1 MRLFG
6 EQFKLLRNLLWLL
19 LQNHRKAGVSE
30 LLFCDTQVGHRH
42 IMKKT
47 LLLLALFSAAASGVQ
62 AADMPLKAPAYVAP
76 FTWTGVY
83 LGINAGYG
91 TGQSTGNAYCTNPAG
106 VVSGLGCAAAMPAAL
121 SQSGGFVGGQLGAN
135 YQTGMFVWGVE
146 ADIHVSHINDSTG
159 ALGLP
164 CCIPAL
170 TATGNTLQRSA
181 SLDWFGTVRG
191 RLGLAIWD
199 RTLIYG
205 TGGLIYG
212 EEVSNFLATT
222 PGTTYQAQSS
232 GTHTGWI
239 AGGGIEYAFTNSL
252 SAKVEGLYY
261 DMGSETIA
269 FANPATGFTESANFA
284 YKGALVR
291 LGANLKFGP

>member
-1 MRLFG
+1 
-6 EQFKLLRNLLWLL
+6 
-19 LQNHRKAGVSE
+19 
-30 LLFCDTQVGHRH
+30 VGHI

-47 LLLLALFSAAASGVQ
+47 LLLLAFFSAAVGSAQ

-91 TGQSTGNAYCTNPAG
+91 NSTSDGNEYCSTPAG
-106 VVSGLGCAAAMPAAL
+106 LVGGPGCWNGSAAAVSP
-121 SQSGGFVGGQLGAN
+121 SGGFVGGQLGAN
-135 YQTGMFVWGVE
+135 YQTGLFVWGIE
-146 ADIHVSHINDSTG
+146 SDIQVSHINGSSTL
-159 ALGLP
+159 ADP
-164 CCIPAL
+164 CCIPAFTSAIGTL
-170 TATGNTLQRSA
+170 TRTQ

-199 RTLIYG
+199 RTLVYG
-205 TGGLIYG
+205 TGGVIYG
-212 EEVSNFLATT
+212 EEVVNTSLTFPLV
-222 PGTTYQAQSS
+222 GYQATSS
-232 GTHTGWI
+232 ATHTGWI
-239 AGGGIEYAFTNSL
+239 GGGGIEYAFTNAL

-269 FANPATGFTESANFA
+269 FTSPLTKFSETSSFN
-284 YKGALVR
+284 YKGAMVR